1 MCSEC
6 GQTPCMTRCPNFE
19 DKIVDTCSRCHE
31 NIYENEKYYLIKDN
45 TYCENCYGEKLIEI
59 SAQEDFDEFIKNE
72 KIKDIAQWIRQIV
85 ISLSDAEVVESL
97 SFLFNTEE
105 RKAYCMESDT
115 AFIKWR
121 IENG

>member
-6 GQTPCMTRCPNFE
+6 GQTPCVTRCPNHIE
-19 DKIVDTCSRCHE
+19 KIVDTCSCCYE
-31 NIYENEKYYLIKDN
+31 NIYANEKYYFIKDN
-45 TYCENCYGEKLIEI
+45 TYCESCYGKKLIEI

-115 AFIKWR
+115 AFIEWR